1 MNNTLNKYINKW
13 KYIEMENGGLQ
24 GISQVV
30 FLIVKLKVKTHIF
43 DL

>member
-1 MNNTLNKYINKW
+1 MKIHR
-13 KYIEMENGGLQ
+13 EMEDGGLQ